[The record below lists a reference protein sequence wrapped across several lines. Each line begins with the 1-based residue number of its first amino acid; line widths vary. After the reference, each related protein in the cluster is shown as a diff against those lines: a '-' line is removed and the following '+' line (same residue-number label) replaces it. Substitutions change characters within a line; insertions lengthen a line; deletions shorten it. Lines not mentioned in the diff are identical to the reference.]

1 MKYIS
6 NLYLHIWAHLGIIAI
21 TTVILI
27 SFMEYYEHHTQ
38 LRNYGYKYYNFIK
51 TLFYRVCG

>member
-6 NLYLHIWAHLGIIAI
+6 NLYLHIWANLGIIAI

-27 SFMEYYEHHTQ
+27 SFMEYYKHNTN
-38 LRNYGYKYYNFIK
+38 LRNYGYKY
-51 TLFYRVCG
+51 L

>member
-6 NLYLHIWAHLGIIAI
+6 NLYLHIWANLGIIAI

-27 SFMEYYEHHTQ
+27 SFKMEYYDH
-38 LRNYGYKYYNFIK
+38 NIK
-51 TLFYRVCG
+51 KHK

>member
-27 SFMEYYEHHTQ
+27 SFMEYYDHRPI
-38 LRNYGYKYYNFIK
+38 LINYGYK
-51 TLFYRVCG
+51 LL